1 MSVRNVSGRGN
12 VRGEVSVGEKSM
24 GEVFVGEMSI
34 GEVSGWGNVRRGS
47 VRWGSVRRESVR
59 RGCVHRGN
67 VCRGTVRTP
76 ENDSLRFD
84 GLLLSKAY
92 KVLDEKV
99 QKSYIPWDWI
109 VMQSLK
115 KNWLLVPKMIWGI
128 WWILMRAVASLRIC
142 TLMCYFCR
150 KYIMF
155 EPKKCTVAM
164 CHNTEEWCKIW
175 GGNDLYFRKWH
186 EEFGEFLMQHSK
198 VSRFDI

>member
-1 MSVRNVSGRGN
+1 MCL
-12 VRGEVSVGEKSM
+12 VGEMFVGKCPPGKSPW
-24 GEVFVGEMSI
+24 GKCSSVKCPSGKFLVGEMSV
-34 GEVSGWGNVRRGS
+34 GEAS
-47 VRWGSVRRESVR
+47 VGGSVRRESVR

-142 TLMCYFCR
+142 TLMCYFYR

-155 EPKKCTVAM
+155 EPKKV
-164 CHNTEEWCKIW
+164 
-175 GGNDLYFRKWH
+175 
-186 EEFGEFLMQHSK
+186 HSSY
-198 VSRFDI
+198 VS